1 MGGTSYN
8 LFTQM
13 LITLEDASEGTSC
26 STGYGCS
33 TGEGYS
39 GEEHKQN
46 RAIKLSC
53 YFQGRVM
60 SCEFVFS
67 SLWNSVPCV
76 YVISQSLP
84 AHQFA
89 DAAAAYC
96 LLLVNTRIYSLVLR
110 PVCTQT

>member
-46 RAIKLSC
+46 RAIKLSRH
-53 YFQGRVM
+53 FQGRVM

-84 AHQFA
+84 AQQFA
-89 DAAAAYC
+89 NAAATYC